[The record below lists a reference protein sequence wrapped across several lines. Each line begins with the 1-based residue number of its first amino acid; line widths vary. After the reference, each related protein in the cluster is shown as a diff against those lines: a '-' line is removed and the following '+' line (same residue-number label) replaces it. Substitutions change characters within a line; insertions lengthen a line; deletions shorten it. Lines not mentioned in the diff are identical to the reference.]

1 LTDGKPPVLTEG
13 RARTATI
20 VAMLLGLFAALE
32 LHLVPPLLAGLLVH
46 ELVHAIASRIAFA
59 TWGTSRA
66 RMLSVGLIG
75 ALVIGGLVAL
85 GFGILAFFRSEGG
98 SPAALVIR
106 LADIL
111 EASRRSMPQ
120 WLADLMPPDAEAL
133 RQAIVDWLRV
143 HAKDLQ
149 VAGRTIVETLVRI
162 LIGMVIGAIICFR
175 EAKGE
180 RNQSLLL
187 DEAGTRVQ
195 LLARAFR
202 SVVFAQMK
210 ISAVNTTLTAL
221 YLAVALPMLGVHL
234 PYMKSLIA
242 LTFIAGLLPVI
253 GNLIS
258 NTVIVVV
265 SLSHGV
271 GLAITSLAFLVV
283 VHKLEYFL
291 NARIVGGE
299 IKASAWELL
308 CAMLV
313 FEAAFGLPGLVAA
326 PVFYAYFKAELRNVG
341 WI

>member
-1 LTDGKPPVLTEG
+1 M
-13 RARTATI
+13 

-32 LHLVPPLLAGLLVH
+32 LHLVPALLAGLLVH
-46 ELVHAIASRIAFA
+46 ELVHAIAPRIAFV

-75 ALVIGGLVAL
+75 ALVIGALVAL
-85 GFGILAFFRSEGG
+85 GFGLLAFFRSEGG

-120 WLADLMPPDAEAL
+120 WLADLMPQDAEAL

-149 VAGRTIVETLVRI
+149 LAGRTILETLVRV

-202 SVVFAQMK
+202 SVVFAQVK

-221 YLAVALPMLGVHL
+221 YLAVALPLLGVHL
-234 PYMKSLIA
+234 PYAKSLIA

-271 GLAITSLAFLVV
+271 GLAMTSLAFLVV

-299 IKASAWELL
+299 IRASAWEIL
-308 CAMLV
+308 CAMIVL
-313 FEAAFGLPGLVAA
+313 EATFGLPGLIAA
-326 PVFYAYFKAELRNVG
+326 PVFYAYAKAELAQLG
-341 WI
+341 LI

>member
-1 LTDGKPPVLTEG
+1 
-13 RARTATI
+13 
-20 VAMLLGLFAALE
+20 MLAGLFAALQ
-32 LHLVPPLLAGLLVH
+32 LHLVPALLAGLLVH
-46 ELVHAIASRIAFA
+46 ELVHVLAPRISF
-59 TWGTSRA
+59 GTGGTTRA
-66 RMLSVGLIG
+66 RMFSVGLIG
-75 ALVIGGLVAL
+75 ALVIGALLAL

-111 EASRRSMPQ
+111 DASRRSMPQ
-120 WLADLMPPDAEAL
+120 WLADLLPPDAEAL
-133 RQAIVDWLRV
+133 QLAIVEWLRV
-143 HAKDLQ
+143 HARDLQ
-149 VAGRTIVETLVRI
+149 LAGRTIVENLVRV

-175 EAKGE
+175 EARGE
-180 RNQSLLL
+180 RNRSLLL
-187 DEAGTRVQ
+187 DQAGTRIR

-202 SVVFAQMK
+202 SVVFAQVK

-221 YLAVALPMLGVHL
+221 YLAVALPLLGVHL
-234 PYMKSLIA
+234 PYTKSLIA
-242 LTFIAGLLPVI
+242 LTFIAGLLPVL

-271 GLAITSLAFLVV
+271 GVAIGSLAFLVV
-283 VHKLEYFL
+283 IHKLEYFL

-308 CAMLV
+308 VAMLV

-326 PVFYAYFKAELRNVG
+326 PVFYAYFKAELRDVG

>member
-1 LTDGKPPVLTEG
+1 M
-13 RARTATI
+13 

-32 LHLVPPLLAGLLVH
+32 LHLVPALLAGLLVH
-46 ELVHAIASRIAFA
+46 ELVHAIAPRIAFV

-75 ALVIGGLVAL
+75 ALVIGALVAL
-85 GFGILAFFRSEGG
+85 GFGLLAFFRSEGG

-120 WLADLMPPDAEAL
+120 WLADLMPQDAEAL

-149 VAGRTIVETLVRI
+149 LAGRTILETLVRV

-202 SVVFAQMK
+202 SVVFAQVK

-221 YLAVALPMLGVHL
+221 YLAVALPLLGVHL
-234 PYMKSLIA
+234 PYAKSLIA

-271 GLAITSLAFLVV
+271 GLAMISLAFLVV

-326 PVFYAYFKAELRNVG
+326 PVFYAYFKAELRNLG

>member
-1 LTDGKPPVLTEG
+1 
-13 RARTATI
+13 
-20 VAMLLGLFAALE
+20 MLLGLFAALE
-32 LHLVPPLLAGLLVH
+32 LHLVPALLAGLLVH
-46 ELVHAIASRIAFA
+46 ELVHVLAPRISFGYGGA
-59 TWGTSRA
+59 TRA
-66 RMLSVGLIG
+66 RMFSVGLIG
-75 ALVIGGLVAL
+75 ALVIGALVAL

-111 EASRRSMPQ
+111 DASRRSMPQ

-133 RQAIVDWLRV
+133 QLAIVDWLRV
-143 HAKDLQ
+143 HARDLQ
-149 VAGRTIVETLVRI
+149 LAGRTIVENLVRI

-180 RNQSLLL
+180 GNGSLLL
-187 DEAGTRVQ
+187 DEAGRRVQ
-195 LLARAFR
+195 LLAQAFR
-202 SVVFAQMK
+202 SIVFAQVK

-221 YLAVALPMLGVHL
+221 YLAVVIPLLLVHL
-234 PYMKSLIA
+234 PYTKSLIA
-242 LTFIAGLLPVI
+242 LTFIAGLLPII

-265 SLSHGV
+265 SLSHSV
-271 GLAITSLAFLVV
+271 GLALISLAFLVV
-283 VHKLEYFL
+283 IHKLEYFL

-308 CAMLV
+308 VAMPV

-326 PVFYAYFKAELRNVG
+326 PVFYAYFKAEL
-341 WI
+341 